1 MDMNKTFYVKKE
13 DRDPHWIE
21 LDAEGQVLGRMAT
34 KIADMLRGKH
44 IPSYTPHTDAGDY
57 VIVVNAEKIVL
68 TGNKLNTKI
77 YDSYSGWIGG
87 YKVKTAKEMMEKDA
101 TEVIRLAVKRMLP
114 KSKMGR
120 AVIDKLKIYIGKD
133 HPHQAQVNAE
143 KNRKPAFKAAPAA

>member
-1 MDMNKTFYVKKE
+1 MSMNRTFYVRKE
-13 DRDPHWIE
+13 DRAPHWIE
-21 LDAEGQVLGRMAT
+21 LDAEGEILGRLAT

-44 IPSYTPHTDAGDY
+44 LPSYTPHTDAGDY
-57 VIVVNAEKIVL
+57 VIVTNAEKIVL
-68 TGNKLNTKI
+68 SGNKLDTKI

-87 YKVKTAKEMMEKDA
+87 YKVKTAREMMEKDA

-120 AVIDKLKIYIGKD
+120 AVLDKLKVYIGKD

-143 KNRKPAFKAAPAA
+143 KKAEAIKKA